1 MLFGRLHGGELGA
14 ALAPVMEPK
23 LGRPWPRP
31 HPHDSPTTTLRPVW
45 AILNLPNIPSLSSS
59 PVVSSLV
66 GTAKGGK
73 TGSLISPT
81 HSTSSSDFHTPALC
95 KRTFSPHQRPGAA
108 RGPQGPA
115 LLGVQG
121 YRGTKSQGLSAKGR
135 GRKRQTASARQPHG
149 LKCGSGAKV
158 RRDSAPRPG
167 EQKCPV
173 SARPRADHR
182 GAFSGE
188 KMSPVRAPKGRE
200 EATSSAGRSLL
211 PAGKTHGGAG
221 AESAESGVGA
231 SPGDGGALGP
241 QTKIKVTDRRA
252 GSRVE
257 PEAGRAARMRATRP
271 RQTLGTRTELPELQR
286 AGKPGLAM
294 PRGRQAGARQRTPQA
309 PAGLGRGRLG
319 AAAHRSRSRRRRQGR
334 KTGRKGTEARLEAS
348 APSAPARKSRGHGSE
363 GGSFGSRNRPRDWTY
378 SEEQQ

>member
-45 AILNLPNIPSLSSS
+45 AILNLPNVPSLSSS

-158 RRDSAPRPG
+158 RRDSAPRPR

-188 KMSPVRAPKGRE
+188 KTSPVRAPKSRE
-200 EATSSAGRSLL
+200 EATSSAGRSSCQQGR
-211 PAGKTHGGAG
+211 PTAGL
-221 AESAESGVGA
+221 V
-231 SPGDGGALGP
+231 
-241 QTKIKVTDRRA
+241 RRA
-252 GSRVE
+252 PSR
-257 PEAGRAARMRATRP
+257 GW
-271 RQTLGTRTELPELQR
+271 
-286 AGKPGLAM
+286 
-294 PRGRQAGARQRTPQA
+294 
-309 PAGLGRGRLG
+309 
-319 AAAHRSRSRRRRQGR
+319 AHRPG
-334 KTGRKGTEARLEAS
+334 TG
-348 APSAPARKSRGHGSE
+348 APSDPK
-363 GGSFGSRNRPRDWTY
+363 PK
-378 SEEQQ
+378 